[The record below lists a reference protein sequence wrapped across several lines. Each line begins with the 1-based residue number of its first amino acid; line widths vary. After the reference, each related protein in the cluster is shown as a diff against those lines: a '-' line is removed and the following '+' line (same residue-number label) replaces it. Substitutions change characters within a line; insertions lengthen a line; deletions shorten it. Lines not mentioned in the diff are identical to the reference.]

1 MQELHGLDEPKQ
13 RMTDKESQAAKRA
26 RDKAIA
32 NGTYEK
38 SALELAKDPVCLAG
52 A

>member
-1 MQELHGLDEPKQ
+1 
-13 RMTDKESQAAKRA
+13 MTDKERQAAKRA

-38 SALELAKDPVCLAG
+38 SPLELAKDLLFA
-52 A
+52 